1 MVFFVVLEILADEFN
16 IQDPG
21 ICRFSAKKL
30 RKNCQISGRKLSKIL
45 HFFNEKAQ
53 KNLGSAIS
61 FYVQF
66 DNDHLIISCPK
77 FKKLTDEYTRKKMQ
91 ILKSKNP
98 DKIRSLS
105 SKVPLR
111 QQTTDNRQQTK
122 VLNRDGENSQ
132 PGFLF
137 EKNNMGGALEEI
149 INRCERIEQL
159 KTQIPKEINIYAW
172 VQDKINTAGH
182 PAAILESL
190 DMLIAR
196 WPGVDSPWAYT
207 TAIFQL
213 KNGNYWENEHIEQAK
228 QFKEHWS
235 SSDEIMNLIKNIGS
249 EGSENGKM
257 VF

>member
-1 MVFFVVLEILADEFN
+1 MVFFVVLEILADEFDIHN
-16 IQDPG
+16 PG
-21 ICRFSAKKL
+21 ICRFSVKKL
-30 RKNCQISGRKLSKIL
+30 RKNCQISGKKLAKIL

-53 KNLGSAIS
+53 KNPHSAIS

-91 ILKSKNP
+91 ILKGKNP

-105 SKVPLR
+105 AKVPYR
-111 QQTTDNRQQTK
+111 QQTTELDIDKRTIPDAQKNA
-122 VLNRDGENSQ
+122 S
-132 PGFLF
+132 GFLF
-137 EKNNMGGALEEI
+137 EKNDMGGALTEI
-149 INRCERIEQL
+149 INRCERIELL
-159 KTQIPKEINIYAW
+159 KNEIPKEINIYAW
-172 VQDKINTAGH
+172 VQDKIKHAGH

-213 KNGNYWENEHIEQAK
+213 KNGNYWENEHIEQANK
-228 QFKEHWS
+228 FKEHWVS
-235 SSDEIMNLIKNIGS
+235 NKAVLDLIKNIGS
-249 EGSENGKM
+249 EDSENGKL

>member
-16 IQDPG
+16 IHDSG

-91 ILKSKNP
+91 ALKSKNP
-98 DKIRSLS
+98 DKLRSLS

-111 QQTTDNRQQTK
+111 QQTTDLDIDKRTNPDAKETA
-122 VLNRDGENSQ
+122 S
-132 PGFLF
+132 GFLC

-149 INRCERIEQL
+149 INKCERIEQL

-172 VQDKINTAGH
+172 VQDKINISGH